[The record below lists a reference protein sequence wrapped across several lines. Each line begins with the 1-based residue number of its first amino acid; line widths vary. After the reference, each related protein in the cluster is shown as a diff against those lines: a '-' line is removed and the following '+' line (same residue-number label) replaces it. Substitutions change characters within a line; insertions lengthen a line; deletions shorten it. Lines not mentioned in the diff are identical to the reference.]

1 MRVCYTFTEP
11 IWMVF
16 SLEIDWTLMK
26 YISNFL
32 LRYEETDR
40 DTSEFIILTWT
51 STDSINDG
59 ENKRNGLLNTVREHW
74 HSWICVI
81 QFCWQNQEEPSF
93 FPMDTG
99 NFSHLTTAMRE
110 TLIPV
115 FWDCDITPVESI
127 EPFLRPSIGLESSV

>member
-1 MRVCYTFTEP
+1 MKLAHNKKVHSLTILDWPFGFVTSILSILNSIITLRVCYTFTEP

-26 YISNFL
+26 YISYFL

-40 DTSEFIILTWT
+40 YTSEFIILTWT
-51 STDSINDG
+51 NTDSMNDG

-81 QFCWQNQEEPSF
+81 QFCWQNQEE
-93 FPMDTG
+93 G
-99 NFSHLTTAMRE
+99 VWILE
-110 TLIPV
+110 T
-115 FWDCDITPVESI
+115 
-127 EPFLRPSIGLESSV
+127 SVT